1 MSIADQQVAV
11 VRSALAGV
19 NLATRTMDFARLAK
33 PGLTALAV
41 VATFFGYWMGAAGDL
56 HPGALV
62 GTLIGA
68 VMIGAGANALN
79 QYLEAEHDARMSRTA
94 GRPLPSGRLT
104 GSEVLSFSVVM
115 FVVGVVYLALQ
126 ANLLAA
132 LLATIAWV
140 SYGFVYTPLKRK
152 TTYCVHIGAI
162 PGALPPVIGWAAG
175 AGSLSIGAAMLFG
188 VLLVWQLP
196 HFASIAWLY
205 REDYERGGFK
215 IISVRDADG
224 QKTSRHML
232 VYSLILLAVSLLPAI
247 YGSSSYLYGVGA
259 ALLGLAYLATGVW
272 FRLCRTKE
280 IARLSLLAS
289 VTYLPCLFIL
299 MMIDKAFHT

>member
-1 MSIADQQVAV
+1 MSDVLQVGEATRVLMGRRVVAYWELTKPRIAGMVLIATALGFLLGLESVPALSDLALMLHAV
-11 VRSALAGV
+11 VG
-19 NLATRTMDFARLAK
+19 
-33 PGLTALAV
+33 TAL
-41 VATFFGYWMGAAGDL
+41 VAG
-56 HPGALV
+56 
-62 GTLIGA
+62 
-68 VMIGAGANALN
+68 GANALN

-94 GRPLPSGRLT
+94 ERPLPSGRLT
-104 GSEVLSFSVVM
+104 GSEVLNFSVAM

-126 ANLLAA
+126 TNLLAA

-152 TTYCVHIGAI
+152 TTYCVHVGAI

-175 AGSLSIGAAMLFG
+175 AGTLSMGAAMLFG

-205 REDYERGGFK
+205 REDYERAGFK
-215 IISVRDADG
+215 IISVRDANG
-224 QKTSRHML
+224 KRTSRHML
-232 VYSLILLAVSLLPAI
+232 VYSLVLLLVSLLPAI
-247 YGSSSYLYGVGA
+247 YGSGSYLYGVGA
-259 ALLGLAYLATGVW
+259 ALLGLAYLASGVW
-272 FRLCRTKE
+272 FRLRRTKE

>member
-1 MSIADQQVAV
+1 MSDILQVGEATRVSVGRRVVAYWELTKPRIAGMVLIATALGFLLGLESAPALSDLALMLHAV
-11 VRSALAGV
+11 VG
-19 NLATRTMDFARLAK
+19 
-33 PGLTALAV
+33 TAL
-41 VATFFGYWMGAAGDL
+41 VAG
-56 HPGALV
+56 
-62 GTLIGA
+62 
-68 VMIGAGANALN
+68 GANALN

-94 GRPLPSGRLT
+94 DRPLPSGRLS
-104 GSEVLSFSVVM
+104 GHEVLSFSVAM
-115 FVVGVVYLALQ
+115 FVGGVVYLALQ
-126 ANLLAA
+126 TNLLAA

-175 AGSLSIGAAMLFG
+175 AGSLSVGAAMLFG

-215 IISVRDADG
+215 IISVRDTDG

-232 VYSLILLAVSLLPAI
+232 VYSVVLLAVSLLPVI
-247 YGSSSYLYGVGA
+247 YGSGSYLYGAGA
-259 ALLGLAYLATGVW
+259 AFLGLAYLATGVW
-272 FRLCRTKE
+272 FRICRTKE

-299 MMIDKAFHT
+299 MMIDKAFLI